1 MRPRFKIPVV
11 RAAAA
16 AVVAASLLC
25 ACRTGPVRP
34 GTPAPPPSGTQQPGV
49 PPGFVPGHEGRPYNV
64 VSGESLLTILVF
76 RGGTLAKAGHNH
88 VIAAHDLSG
97 TVYVPGEVLRTS
109 FELRFAVSQLSV
121 DEPELRSK
129 AGPDFPA
136 DVPDSAREG
145 TRHNMLGE
153 ALLDAAQF
161 PEITLV
167 SERLEGADG
176 GAQGHRGSDS
186 EAQVQ
191 AHVKVT
197 VRGQTHSLTVP
208 VRYQLQNDRVS
219 ADGELP
225 LKQSELGLKPFT
237 AMLGALQVQ
246 DEMRV
251 KFHLVA
257 QLAAVHGSSGR

>member
-1 MRPRFKIPVV
+1 MRPRFKIALL
-11 RAAAA
+11 RAAGAA
-16 AVVAASLLC
+16 LVAASVLY

-34 GTPAPPPSGTQQPGV
+34 GTPAPPAAQQPGQ
-49 PPGFVPGHEGRPYNV
+49 PPGGFVPGHEGRPYNV

-88 VIAAHDLSG
+88 VIAVHDLSG
-97 TVYVPGEVLRTS
+97 TVYVPGELLHTS
-109 FELRFAVSQLSV
+109 FELRFAVAQLAV
-121 DEPELRSK
+121 DEPELRAR
-129 AGPDFPA
+129 AGADFPA
-136 DVPDSAREG
+136 EVPESAREG

-167 SERLEGADG
+167 SEQIEGG
-176 GAQGHRGSDS
+176 VGAAGNPGASAGS
-186 EAQVQ
+186 QVQ
-191 AHVKVT
+191 AHVKITVT
-197 VRGQTHSLTVP
+197 NQTHSLTVP
-208 VRYQLQNDRVS
+208 VRYQLQNERIT

-225 LKQSELGLKPFT
+225 IRQSELGLKPFS

-251 KFHLVA
+251 KFHVVA
-257 QLAAVHGSSGR
+257 QLAAVRGRSGS